1 MTNQKKLKLFF
12 FALLSIVFVQ
22 CNRNDDTPILP
33 PSEESN
39 ETWVIYNG
47 QADWSGGIYTFKGI
61 PSGELS
67 LEGKPFHQLAYS
79 AGGRTYGNHL
89 FRLDA
94 YVNKG
99 LSKLSLGT
107 NGTISDA
114 GLLSTVNNTY
124 ETNYLVVSES
134 EGYYWDLSRGGLK
147 IQTFNPATMQRTGEI
162 DLSSLSEG
170 EPYEAVGQLILAK
183 RDNKLYV
190 DLQIGERQSGLWQ
203 VVPKRKEVAIAVYNL
218 STNQLEGVT
227 KFQGTT
233 HLGLFADHPLWSID
247 AVTGDLYVVAIGD
260 MKNQSQEYSSKILR
274 IKKGENQ
281 FDTNFV
287 LDINDYQFPAEFN
300 RIFAYNDKV
309 YTTIPSRA
317 VSYYG
322 GGQHGITYR
331 ADIWQWVEIDTQTKR
346 RKLLDIPVDNYT
358 CYQNPFLYK
367 EKIFFIS
374 NNKIDGFSGVSSYD
388 PTNGKTKIEF
398 QLKESG
404 RLMGV
409 NVIQK

>member
-1 MTNQKKLKLFF
+1 MTNQKFLKLFF
-12 FALLSIVFVQ
+12 VALLSVVFVQ
-22 CNRNDDTPILP
+22 CNRNDEDSPTP
-33 PSEESN
+33 STRESKD
-39 ETWVIYNG
+39 TWVIYNG
-47 QADWSGGIYTFKGI
+47 QADWSGGIYTFQGK
-61 PSGELS
+61 PDGEVS
-67 LEGKPFHQLAYS
+67 LDGKPFHQLAYS
-79 AGGRTYGNHL
+79 AGGRTFGNHL
-89 FRLDA
+89 YRLDA

-99 LSKLSLGT
+99 LSKLRLED
-107 NGTISDA
+107 NATISDA

-124 ETNYLVVSES
+124 ETNYLVVSDS

-183 RDNKLYV
+183 RDNKLYMDV
-190 DLQIGERQSGLWQ
+190 QIGERQAGLWQ

-218 STNQLEGVT
+218 STQQLEGVT
-227 KFQGTT
+227 TFQGTT
-233 HLGLFADHPLWSID
+233 HLSLFSDHPLWSID
-247 AVTGDLYVVAIGD
+247 AVTGDLYMVAVGD
-260 MKNQSQEYSSKILR
+260 MKNQSQMYSSKILR

-281 FDTNFV
+281 FDTNFI

-300 RIFAYNDKV
+300 RIFAHNGKV

-322 GGQHGITYR
+322 GGQHGVKYR
-331 ADIWQWVEIDTQTKR
+331 ADVWQWTEIDAQTKH
-346 RKLLDIPVDNYT
+346 KKILDIPVDNYT

-367 EKIFFIS
+367 GKIFFIS
-374 NNKIDGFSGVSSYD
+374 NNVMDGFSGLSSYD